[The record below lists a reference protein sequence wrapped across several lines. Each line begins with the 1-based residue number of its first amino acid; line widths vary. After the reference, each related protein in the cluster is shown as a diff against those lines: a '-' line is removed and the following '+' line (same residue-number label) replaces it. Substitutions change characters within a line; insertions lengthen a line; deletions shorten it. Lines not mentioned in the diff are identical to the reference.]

1 MLDESFALISSI
13 VTVNRPVPLK
23 MSVSSA
29 KKQKIS
35 RRHEMVHVMA
45 AGDGAPFGI
54 VPQQLDI
61 EPVQPAGGP
70 DVEGA
75 FADLFDGSDAGE
87 RQEKAEIVREVGIG
101 AGDRLAARQILG
113 LELVAVGRQMNFALA
128 LAVAGLAFSA
138 ARVFVTSPVKQ
149 TAIWMLLV

>member
-1 MLDESFALISSI
+1 VLDESFALISSI

-75 FADLFDGSDAGE
+75 FADLFDGCDAGE

>member
-75 FADLFDGSDAGE
+75 FADLFDGCDAGE
-87 RQEKAEIVREVGIG
+87 RQEKAEMVREVGIG

>member
-1 MLDESFALISSI
+1 
-13 VTVNRPVPLK
+13 
-23 MSVSSA
+23 
-29 KKQKIS
+29 
-35 RRHEMVHVMA
+35 MVHVMA

-87 RQEKAEIVREVGIG
+87 RQEKAEMVREVGIG

>member
-1 MLDESFALISSI
+1 MLDESRALISSI

-75 FADLFDGSDAGE
+75 FADLFDGCDAGE

>member
-75 FADLFDGSDAGE
+75 FADLFDGCDAGE